1 MKASGLSLKR
11 SLLLSTLFSLTLLSA
26 GVLAQDDTT
35 TASTTTSATTSDNT
49 ETSTSATSTEA
60 TTSATTTA
68 ATSTTTD
75 DATTTS
81 DSSMPSLSDSSTS
94 SDSTNS
100 DMPSLSSTTA
110 AADTSIPTYPAATV
124 PPTQNA
130 PYMQTSNMP
139 DGTVFIVVG
148 SILGAFGL
156 AILLWRAI
164 IACLLHRSVEK
175 AAMAQHLAND
185 KATFPIPPAPFYK
198 YTDHDSLQNVT
209 PGRGVRRSTRGPI
222 PSATPSQTNL
232 FFSPTA
238 TSPANPRDS
247 TYRDTPNRDSTYRD
261 SRFLPAGFYAAGA
274 SSPQNMD
281 ANESSISLNNLRPD
295 RHARG
300 MSGRTPPESPGFGP
314 SRSPLPHEMSSSS
327 VNLTSAPTGRAPS
340 AYLEDLLGDHPE
352 MFPPSATPS
361 KPPNSNHPYRQSGR
375 F

>member
-1 MKASGLSLKR
+1 MKASGISLKR
-11 SLLLSTLFSLTLLSA
+11 SLLLSTFFSLTLLSA
-26 GVLAQDDTT
+26 GVLAQGDTT
-35 TASTTTSATTSDNT
+35 TASTTTDNT
-49 ETSTSATSTEA
+49 ETRTSATSTEA

-68 ATSTTTD
+68 ATSTTTE
-75 DATTTS
+75 DATTTA

-94 SDSTNS
+94 SDSSNS

-148 SILGAFGL
+148 AILGAFGL

-198 YTDHDSLQNVT
+198 YTDHDSSQNIS
-209 PGRGVRRSTRGPI
+209 PGRGVRRTTRGPI
-222 PSATPSQTNL
+222 PSSTPSQTNL

-238 TSPANPRDS
+238 SSPANPRDS

-261 SRFLPAGFYAAGA
+261 SRFLPAGFYAAGS
-274 SSPQNMD
+274 SSPHNMD

-314 SRSPLPHEMSSSS
+314 SRSSLPQDMSSSS
-327 VNLTSAPTGRAPS
+327 INLNSAPTGRAPS
-340 AYLEDLLGDHPE
+340 AFLDDLLGDHPE